1 MALSFATVGHISYG
15 LAYLENKKL
24 PITCFMADGS
34 VDDACDAHKACSP
47 DTAHYDIRLDHETKS
62 IRNWVYDFDLLCVSE
77 ADLSWLGTSF
87 FIGFLIGSA
96 IFMWLSDIVGRKI
109 IIQIGLIL
117 HIVILLVVLLLRGL
131 PVLYIFLFVFGLRVP
146 MAAHVGSLM
155 TYEMVGQRV
164 RSYATSVLT
173 ILDGTTNV
181 WMPVFFY
188 YAKDWRY
195 LFWGLIGLV
204 AIIFLIVTF
213 LVPESPRILIAKQ
226 KFAPAR
232 RSYAFVARFNRRPM
246 FQQPLQGELL

>member
-1 MALSFATVGHISYG
+1 MSGVLTEKLTGPAVWGAADFREDTSWAHQLTADEIAVMDAALEALKSRGAVFPKIRREDIALDALEPLFAEIREV
-15 LAYLENKKL
+15 LE
-24 PITCFMADGS
+24 TGRGFM
-34 VDDACDAHKACSP
+34 
-47 DTAHYDIRLDHETKS
+47 
-62 IRNWVYDFDLLCVSE
+62 
-77 ADLSWLGTSF
+77 
-87 FIGFLIGSA
+87 
-96 IFMWLSDIVGRKI
+96 
-109 IIQIGLIL
+109 
-117 HIVILLVVLLLRGL
+117 LLRGL

-195 LFWGLIGLV
+195 LFWGSIGLV